1 MALEVLLDFV
11 RRESLPNGDGLSI
24 SFFELPF
31 LSFGS
36 AMLSVLSVCCMCLS
50 VLYVLY
56 VSVGEDE
63 SDACA
68 AYVAEGEFLL

>member
-50 VLYVLY
+50 VLYV
-56 VSVGEDE
+56 SVGEDE